1 MFASLTMASPS
12 CWRWC
17 PSKTQLSP
25 GEPFDFSHSYLDQA
39 GLHLLWLLTQM
50 ANEFS
55 MVMAPVKPAILC
67 AFPGHSAWDRDRPGW
82 LPPPPANWCFRSRLP
97 FVVFGVSF
105 KPWTAVGHMM
115 MLRDP
120 LAGRKEPRDVKPV
133 ASACLDRY
141 QTPISSMITNLEQQK
156 NRGRH

>member
-1 MFASLTMASPS
+1 MRHRYPLVSLLTFLVTVLIEPASIF
-12 CWRWC
+12 C
-17 PSKTQLSP
+17 
-25 GEPFDFSHSYLDQA
+25 DF
-39 GLHLLWLLTQM
+39 LTQM

-55 MVMAPVKPAILC
+55 MVMAPPRLYLPRSHYRSL
-67 AFPGHSAWDRDRPGW
+67 PGTETGHRCP
-82 LPPPPANWCFRSRLP
+82 PPPPANWCVLSRLP

-105 KPWTAVGHMM
+105 KPCAAVGHMM